1 MWPRH
6 HMEANHSPTERHMDP
21 EESRREK
28 RRHERYFMQF
38 PVSIVFENGQTLQGI
53 SHDVSLAGLFVH
65 ARPTLDMEET
75 TNGEGTI
82 QMGKDRYTFKCR
94 VARRNAAGFGISIV
108 RNNPILGFAI
118 TNHIFNQI
126 STCRL
131 I

>member
-1 MWPRH
+1 MDRCT
-6 HMEANHSPTERHMDP
+6 TEKPGDA
-21 EESRREK
+21 EERGREK

-38 PVSIVFENGQTLQGI
+38 HVSIVFEDGQVLQGI

-65 ARPTLDMEET
+65 ARPTRELEEAM
-75 TNGEGTI
+75 NGEGTI
-82 QMGKDRYTFKCR
+82 QLGKDRYTFKCR
-94 VARRNAAGFGISIV
+94 VARRNASGYGIDII